1 MQMLPTK
8 QVSKM
13 IASIAKRAA
22 KLDVDI
28 HIAAIQCMLHA
39 QEHGD
44 VTLIDRLVNSLG
56 KSHRKLGLMIWVTGF
71 SPIAWNGDGKVGLLK
86 EGVNK
91 TFVPFNIEGADETPF
106 WAYEP
111 SNEAIKAGPVT
122 LEKLMAVINQMS
134 KRIDKAEL
142 EGRIEGDIVPIRAY
156 VNNLKKVAA

>member
-1 MQMLPTK
+1 MDMLPTK
-8 QVSKM
+8 TVSKM

-39 QEHGD
+39 QKHGD
-44 VTLIDRLVNSLG
+44 VTLMDSLVNSLG

-86 EGVNK
+86 AETK
-91 TFVPFNIEGADETPF
+91 KFVAFDIEGADETPF
-106 WAYEP
+106 WMYEP
-111 SNEAIKAGPVT
+111 SNEATKQGPLS
-122 LEKLMAVINQMS
+122 LEALQAIINRMA

-142 EGRIEGDIVPIRAY
+142 EGRIEGDVVAMKAY